1 MAWSC
6 PVCDEEYVG
15 MAKARHQRNIYK
27 DANDVRRC
35 DNSLHNDTTKR
46 RPIVDT
52 SDDSDNCDMDFIAAP
67 GSAQRIIHDD
77 TASTVITTPVPQTPA
92 FEFTRR
98 PRVLKNVK
106 ERHYCLSN
114 AIVPASM
121 TPLNMVAIMDAWK
134 MFVMSVH
141 SKCSADFWRFFLP
154 LHAASKSTIDIAL
167 ASAKKVF
174 MQGAKGTQSW
184 DQFPGTSR
192 ILKHRIDERF
202 WARIT
207 HTVRIDLSGFKLAK
221 PVKFIEFKF
230 VDPIFGWIIASQKQP
245 PESMHF
251 KARPAYNQFGD
262 RLYGGGIEQGH
273 AFEEACR
280 SCPAGDHVFV

>member
-98 PRVLKNVK
+98 PRVRKNVK

-167 ASAKKVF
+167 ASAKKFSCKVP
-174 MQGAKGTQSW
+174 KELNH
-184 DQFPGTSR
+184 GTS
-192 ILKHRIDERF
+192 
-202 WARIT
+202 
-207 HTVRIDLSGFKLAK
+207 
-221 PVKFIEFKF
+221 
-230 VDPIFGWIIASQKQP
+230 SQVL
-245 PESMHF
+245 HG
-251 KARPAYNQFGD
+251 Y
-262 RLYGGGIEQGH
+262 
-273 AFEEACR
+273 
-280 SCPAGDHVFV
+280 